1 MAKTCAKSSTTSV
14 RMNATATLTRRRW
27 LSCCS
32 VLLAC
37 GLCGA
42 FLPPP
47 AALGPTLNRN
57 HRVVVS
63 LSDLLQRGVRSRTAG
78 TSTNNIACRMQQEG
92 GNNELQLAVKTL
104 AAQVQDLTTMV
115 KQLADDTTT
124 ATGGASQIING
135 AAVENNA
142 AVPVAPSTAPAG
154 KGMKAGPTELVR

>member
-1 MAKTCAKSSTTSV
+1 
-14 RMNATATLTRRRW
+14 
-27 LSCCS
+27 
-32 VLLAC
+32 
-37 GLCGA
+37 
-42 FLPPP
+42 
-47 AALGPTLNRN
+47 
-57 HRVVVS
+57 
-63 LSDLLQRGVRSRTAG
+63 
-78 TSTNNIACRMQQEG
+78 MQQEG